1 MSFMTERLFQLLESH
16 KVYDKIH
23 DSKTISAFMEYH
35 IICVWAYDALL
46 KSLQKDLLG
55 HATPLLS
62 DEQKEAI
69 HLICEIA
76 LEEQVEALPD
86 GGFQSHMELYLDNM
100 VDENCDTTPTLE
112 FFRNLE
118 HSVPI
123 PRALRRS
130 GFDKAVVDYGLGIMK
145 ILESEPH
152 KKAAALFYEGEP
164 FIPDAFLIR
173 LNELSEIQAAEGL
186 IDYFERHIEGLKR
199 PGYSS
204 AGRLVEIFCETN
216 STNHEECEAVAQQL
230 MRQRIELW
238 DRLADKLEELQP
250 QNSPLRENALPNL
263 RLICNM
269 QSSS

>member
-23 DSKTISAFMEYH
+23 DSKTLSAFMEYH

-100 VDENCDTTPTLE
+100 VDENCDTAPTLE

-130 GFDKAVVDYGLGIMK
+130 GFDKPVVDYGLAIMK

-164 FIPDAFLIR
+164 FIPDTFLIR
-173 LNELSEIQAAEGL
+173 LNELSENPTAEGL

-204 AGRLVEIFCETN
+204 AGRLVEIFCDTN
-216 STNHEECEAVAQQL
+216 TTNHEECEAIAQQL
-230 MRQRIELW
+230 MRHRLELW
-238 DRLADKLEELQP
+238 DRLDDKIEQLKPQKPSVLE
-250 QNSPLRENALPNL
+250 NTLPNL
-263 RLICNM
+263 RLICNL